1 MKFKRLVAALL
12 SATLMISLA
21 ACSGNEKPAE
31 SQTREG
37 TTAEAIHVNLAESWG
52 FEYFYTIITPDVSS
66 STGYDIT
73 YYLTSFYDTLVTYN
87 ENNELVGSLAEDW
100 SMSDDG
106 KVYTFHIKEG
116 IKFSDGSDLTAED
129 VAKSLMAVPVN
140 LGQYNGGYGR
150 LSTII
155 ESAEATDDYTV
166 ELRLTQPYYNTLRE
180 LCLAN
185 PFGIVS
191 SEQLGEDLKAK
202 DTFKT
207 ATYGTGPYMYEG
219 DNDGQTWN
227 FVRNPNYW
235 GEEPEVDSFSIKN
248 IPDNDAKILALKNG
262 EIDFISG
269 IKNVSAES
277 YDEISQTEGF
287 GAKIDEKALQTYYV
301 GYNLN
306 DTIFGDQVIRE
317 AISAAID
324 QDSLETMN
332 HEAVEYIRGISV
344 LKVFGQTVQSI
355 TKFNDAIKSYRK
367 FALAYTMSCKKGMVA
382 FNSVINSSF
391 LVLVPTALI
400 IGLVSSDLVCFTQS
414 FLFYVIFSPACAVML
429 NKILYMTSYKMQA
442 EESMR
447 RIDMI
452 LTAKTQEETNQPKHP
467 KSYDVV
473 FEDPSTRNFHV
484 RNGSP
489 SSSDR
494 SRTPVI
500 SGVES
505 LLCVLLT
512 VRTGLH

>member
-1 MKFKRLVAALL
+1 
-12 SATLMISLA
+12 
-21 ACSGNEKPAE
+21 
-31 SQTREG
+31 
-37 TTAEAIHVNLAESWG
+37 
-52 FEYFYTIITPDVSS
+52 
-66 STGYDIT
+66 
-73 YYLTSFYDTLVTYN
+73 
-87 ENNELVGSLAEDW
+87 
-100 SMSDDG
+100 MSDDG

-287 GAKIDEKALQTYYV
+287 GAKIDEKP
-301 GYNLN
+301 
-306 DTIFGDQVIRE
+306 
-317 AISAAID
+317 
-324 QDSLETMN
+324 
-332 HEAVEYIRGISV
+332 
-344 LKVFGQTVQSI
+344 
-355 TKFNDAIKSYRK
+355 YRP
-367 FALAYTMSCKKGMVA
+367 TMSA
-382 FNSVINSSF
+382 
-391 LVLVPTALI
+391 I
-400 IGLVSSDLVCFTQS
+400 I
-414 FLFYVIFSPACAVML
+414 
-429 NKILYMTSYKMQA
+429 
-442 EESMR
+442 
-447 RIDMI
+447 
-452 LTAKTQEETNQPKHP
+452 
-467 KSYDVV
+467 
-473 FEDPSTRNFHV
+473 
-484 RNGSP
+484 
-489 SSSDR
+489 
-494 SRTPVI
+494 
-500 SGVES
+500 
-505 LLCVLLT
+505 
-512 VRTGLH
+512 